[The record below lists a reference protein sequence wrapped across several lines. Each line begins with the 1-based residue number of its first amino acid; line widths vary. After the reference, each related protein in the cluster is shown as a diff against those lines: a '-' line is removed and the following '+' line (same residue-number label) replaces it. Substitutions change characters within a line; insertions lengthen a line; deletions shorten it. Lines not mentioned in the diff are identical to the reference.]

1 MRTQVGE
8 RPVQTGKKVVR
19 RLQQSRASMPTV
31 VYTHQMR
38 SSVRCGT
45 SISNELCVHFS
56 ERTSKW
62 NSEDEG
68 CSRLKSSIILTS
80 LIINNSVKPFLA
92 LAGAQAEPCV
102 QHC

>member
-1 MRTQVGE
+1 M
-8 RPVQTGKKVVR
+8 QTGKKVVR

-31 VYTHQMR
+31 VYMYTDQMR

-62 NSEDEG
+62 NSEAEG

-80 LIINNSVKPFLA
+80 LIINNSFKPFLA